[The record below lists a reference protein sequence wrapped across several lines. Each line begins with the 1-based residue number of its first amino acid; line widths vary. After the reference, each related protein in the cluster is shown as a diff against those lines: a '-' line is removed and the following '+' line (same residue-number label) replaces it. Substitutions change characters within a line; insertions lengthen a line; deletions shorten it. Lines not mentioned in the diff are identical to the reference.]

1 MPANTNSIAETYLF
15 LARAFAYP
23 EQGFVD
29 LLGSAEGAGGLSG
42 LLASLPFQLA
52 WSDKL
57 QSSSTWENLEAEY
70 IDKFD
75 LGHYQTPPC
84 SLHEG
89 VIRENLTRV
98 EAFTDLLR
106 CYDYFGVKLSKNRR
120 RCPDFLGV
128 QLEFMAFLGHKVTQV
143 EGDGGDSIPLRR
155 AQRDFLERHL
165 LSWVPLLKERIERN
179 VSETFYKSL
188 SRLLLCFLE
197 RHHQYLSH
205 SAKDPRFRKGGTCHD
220 SSRARRTASE
230 VRVSKGGS

>member
-1 MPANTNSIAETYLF
+1 MLANANSIAEIYLF

-52 WSDKL
+52 WTDEL

-70 IDKFD
+70 IEKFD
-75 LGHYQTPPC
+75 VGNHQTPPC

-89 VIRENLTRV
+89 VIRGNVTRV

-106 CYDYFGVKLSKNRR
+106 CYDYFGVKLSESQRR
-120 RCPDFLGV
+120 YPDYLGV
-128 QLEFMAFLGHKVTQV
+128 QLEFMAFLGHKVTQL
-143 EGDGGDSIPLRR
+143 ERDGGDSVPLLR

-165 LSWVPLLKERIERN
+165 LSWVPLLREKIEGN
-179 VSETFYKSL
+179 VSESFYKSL
-188 SRLLLCFLE
+188 SGLLLCFLE
-197 RHHQYLSH
+197 QHHQYLAH
-205 SAKDPRFRKGGTCHD
+205 GAKDPSFCHG
-220 SSRARRTASE
+220 SSRASE
-230 VRVSKGGS
+230 LHVSKGGS

>member
-1 MPANTNSIAETYLF
+1 MLANANSIAETYLF

-52 WSDKL
+52 WSDQL

-70 IDKFD
+70 IEKFD
-75 LGHYQTPPC
+75 VGNHQTPPC

-89 VIRENLTRV
+89 VIRGNVTRV
-98 EAFTDLLR
+98 ETFTDLLR
-106 CYDYFGVKLSKNRR
+106 CYDYFGVKLSQGQRR
-120 RCPDFLGV
+120 YPDYLGV

-143 EGDGGDSIPLRR
+143 ERDGGDSVPLRR

-165 LSWVPLLKERIERN
+165 LSWVPLLKEEIERN
-179 VSETFYKSL
+179 VIESFYKSL
-188 SRLLLCFLE
+188 SLLLLCFLE
-197 RHHQYLSH
+197 RHHQYLAQSV
-205 SAKDPRFRKGGTCHD
+205 KDPRFRKGGTRHD
-220 SSRARRTASE
+220 SSPARRTASE
-230 VRVSKGGS
+230 LRVSKGGS

>member
-1 MPANTNSIAETYLF
+1 MPANANSIAETYLF

-106 CYDYFGVKLSKNRR
+106 CYNYFGVKLSERQRR
-120 RCPDFLGV
+120 YPDYLGV

-143 EGDGGDSIPLRR
+143 EGDGGDSVPLRR

-179 VSETFYKSL
+179 VSESLYKSL
-188 SRLLLCFLE
+188 SRLLLCFLA
-197 RHHQYLSH
+197 RHHQYLAQSV
-205 SAKDPRFRKGGTCHD
+205 KDPRSQKSGTCHD
-220 SSRARRTASE
+220 SSRARGTASE
-230 VRVSKGGS
+230 LRVSKGGS